1 MIGNILAGGAAL
13 AAIASI
19 IVALRTYREQVR
31 SRQTQWLLDLRHRL
45 LENERFRL
53 LRADIVGQLSR
64 SGSNDYSTTM
74 AKAIKKKRSAD
85 TAEASTLTDVEI
97 ERLGMVAE
105 YLNFFGILE
114 HLIADKRLRERDV
127 FVAFNGEVD
136 TIGRVD
142 VLALELVDYPSTV
155 RLIERHRRI
164 FEELYPHLVGTPR
177 ATVI

>member
-1 MIGNILAGGAAL
+1 
-13 AAIASI
+13 
-19 IVALRTYREQVR
+19 
-31 SRQTQWLLDLRHRL
+31 
-45 LENERFRL
+45 
-53 LRADIVGQLSR
+53 
-64 SGSNDYSTTM
+64 M

-97 ERLGMVAE
+97 ERLGTVTE

-127 FVAFNGEVD
+127 FVAFHGEVD
-136 TIGRVD
+136 TISRVD